1 VIENIVGETMKT
13 NNKINLFVI
22 LIISSLTLMIVM
34 NTETLFVS
42 AVPPRPRP
50 YYGEV
55 TFTGTVY
62 LNYSD
67 NIISSVKVELLEDGS
82 PKVTCFTNANGE
94 YELEWNVQ
102 KFKLYSLRISRS
114 GYKATSKYIIPTSA
128 NHEEDR
134 TLFGRAALFLWAPD
148 VANRT
153 IMQELGDQLVYEEDF
168 TDVLYYEN
176 ETDWEGAIDDLDALE
191 GYYSQVFVYITGH
204 GETTYIDFG
213 DYRSEVAQCGVEL
226 SDTYTIA
233 SDDLADKLQDL
244 DSQNIYLLVESCLS
258 IGFVTEYAKDAHNQ
272 DPVFAMSSTANTASA
287 CWYGDNGT
295 NYNEYNETEGRYGGA
310 FTHFFFEGLDLDKND
325 IQAFNYA
332 YTNARSYAL
341 SVIVPLGQLNQTA
354 MIYDEV
360 TITWF

>member
-1 VIENIVGETMKT
+1 M
-13 NNKINLFVI
+13 
-22 LIISSLTLMIVM
+22 MIVM
-34 NTETLFVS
+34 NTGTPLVS
-42 AVPPRPRP
+42 AGIRP
-50 YYGEV
+50 YYGNV

-67 NIISSVKVELLEDGS
+67 YTINGVKVELLEDGS
-82 PKVTCFTNANGE
+82 PKDTYFTEGNGE

-102 KFKLYSLRISRS
+102 KFKLYSLRVSRS

-191 GYYSQVFVYITGH
+191 GYYSQVFVYIMGH
-204 GETTYIDFG
+204 GETTYVGFG
-213 DYRSEVAQCGVEL
+213 DYLSEVAQCGAEL
-226 SDTYTIA
+226 FETYTIA

-244 DSQNIYLLVESCLS
+244 DSQNIYLIVESCLS
-258 IGFVTEYAKDAHNQ
+258 IGFVTEYAKVAHE
-272 DPVFAMSSTANTASA
+272 DDTVFTMSSTANTQAA
-287 CWYGDNGT
+287 RWYGENGT
-295 NYNEYNETEGRYGGA
+295 NYNESDPDEGSYGGA

-325 IQAFNYA
+325 VQAFNYA
-332 YTNARSYAL
+332 YTNAKAYAL
-341 SVIVPLGQLNQTA
+341 SVIVPLGEMNQTA
-354 MIYDEV
+354 MLFDGV